1 MGKFKKVFRGLRDPR
16 AANTQ
21 HELLEVLFIAL
32 AATLCGAA
40 CPSDMAQFGR
50 AKEGLLRQVLRLEHG
65 IPICEK
71 SRAGGPAHFPGSAL
85 PTSEFCL

>member
-21 HELLEVLFIAL
+21 HELVEVLFIAL
-32 AATLCGAA
+32 AATLCGAG
-40 CPSDMAQFGR
+40 CSSDMAQFGL

-65 IPICEK
+65 KQLDLVEITGE
-71 SRAGGPAHFPGSAL
+71 PAFRR
-85 PTSEFCL
+85 